1 MNIPRTPLEVRPGA
15 IFVANNRRART
26 PASPNARSADAFS
39 ADQLHWQKLTSLSVI
54 QVTSQHSCGVYF
66 IAQSTI
72 GICAAGKARTMKSPV
87 RNTLLLGVLLGLAIG
102 LGGYT
107 FIYSKGYSYLTNNP
121 AACANCHVMRA
132 QYDAWLKSSHRS
144 AATCND
150 CHTPHNIFGKYAVK
164 ANNGFWHSFYFTTGW
179 YPDTIEITK
188 FDHRVTENACRRCH
202 QNITAAIDGNVV
214 HGKAQG
220 IECTRCHASVGHS
233 EAAAAIPKPVL
244 VGSNHD

>member
-1 MNIPRTPLEVRPGA
+1 
-15 IFVANNRRART
+15 
-26 PASPNARSADAFS
+26 
-39 ADQLHWQKLTSLSVI
+39 
-54 QVTSQHSCGVYF
+54 
-66 IAQSTI
+66 
-72 GICAAGKARTMKSPV
+72 MKSPI

-132 QYDAWLKSSHRS
+132 QYDAWLKSSHHS

-179 YPDTIEITK
+179 YPDTIEITR

-202 QNITAAIDGNVV
+202 QNITAAIDGAEYRRSLTAYQKQSADPRWHQLRADHRGTETQRN
-214 HGKAQG
+214 
-220 IECTRCHASVGHS
+220 
-233 EAAAAIPKPVL
+233 PVFL
-244 VGSNHD
+244 FLSIFCGPPCFRGEGL